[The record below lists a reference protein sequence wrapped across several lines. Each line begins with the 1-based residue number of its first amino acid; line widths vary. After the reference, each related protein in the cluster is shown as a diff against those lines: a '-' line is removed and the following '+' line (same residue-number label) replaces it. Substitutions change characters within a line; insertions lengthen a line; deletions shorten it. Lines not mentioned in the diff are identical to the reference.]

1 LLAPLADPFD
11 RATRM
16 AMLGIETDP
25 EQVDQR
31 MQAAVKLFLN
41 GVRPEFQTISQMQ
54 TEAPRLSIKS
64 ARE

>member
-1 LLAPLADPFD
+1 
-11 RATRM
+11 
-16 AMLGIETDP
+16 MLGIETDP